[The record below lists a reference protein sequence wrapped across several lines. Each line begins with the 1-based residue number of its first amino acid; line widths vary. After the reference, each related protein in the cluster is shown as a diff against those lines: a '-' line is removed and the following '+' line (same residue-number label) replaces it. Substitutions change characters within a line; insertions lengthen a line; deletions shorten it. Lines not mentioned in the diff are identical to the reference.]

1 MSQKIYTPAISD
13 VEEHIVDREAT
24 IIIEPLLPG
33 YGMTLGNSLRRVLL
47 SSISGAAV
55 VAFKIEGASHEF
67 TTVEGVKED
76 IVQIMLNLKGL
87 RFKTLRNEDEDS
99 EAVNQGRDFVTLK
112 LQKNEAGAVLGKDI
126 QPHPDLEIL
135 NPDHLIATLDAASSQ
150 IEIEILVGFGL
161 GYLSIEESEALYAQN
176 DYICLDAL
184 FSPVLRVRYKLENKR
199 VGHMTNLD
207 KLYLT
212 IETDG
217 GITPKDAFE
226 EAAAILKEHYQ
237 TLAGGTQ
244 IETKTFQETI
254 EEEDSKKEN
263 LKVDARLEIAIEDL
277 QLSARTTNALVN
289 NELYKV
295 QDVIHLSDAELK
307 ELKGFGVI
315 ALNELKEKMKGLGF

>member
-1 MSQKIYTPAISD
+1 MSQKIYTPAISN
-13 VEEHIVDREAT
+13 VEEHIADKEAT
-24 IIIEPLLPG
+24 IVIEPLLPG

-76 IVQIMLNLKGL
+76 LVQIMLNLKGL
-87 RFKTLRNEDEDS
+87 RFKILRGEQEG
-99 EAVNQGRDFVTLK
+99 ELVNQSKEFVTLK
-112 LQKNEAGAVLGKDI
+112 LQKNKAGEVLAGDI

-135 NPDHLIATLDAASSQ
+135 NPNHLIATLDSNAAQ

-161 GYLSIEESEALYAQN
+161 GYLSIEESEGLYAQN

-207 KLYLT
+207 KLYIT

-263 LKVDARLEIAIEDL
+263 LKVDARLEINIEDL

-307 ELKGFGVI
+307 ELKGFGAI